1 MYDRILVPL
10 DGSPMSAQTLPYV
23 RILGA
28 ALKSPVELLRV
39 YEPEAVYYSR
49 PGSLSRTGAVG
60 ESTPGRSLRFIDVG
74 VGYAKCRWH
83 QRHVQFS

>member
-10 DGSPMSAQTLPYV
+10 DGSPMSEQTLPYV

-39 YEPEAVYYSR
+39 YEP
-49 PGSLSRTGAVG
+49 
-60 ESTPGRSLRFIDVG
+60 
-74 VGYAKCRWH
+74 
-83 QRHVQFS
+83 

>member
-39 YEPEAVYYSR
+39 YEPEAVYYYPDPAHYQER
-49 PGSLSRTGAVG
+49 AQLANQHRKKP
-60 ESTPGRSLRFIDVG
+60 PI
-74 VGYAKCRWH
+74 H
-83 QRHVQFS
+83 